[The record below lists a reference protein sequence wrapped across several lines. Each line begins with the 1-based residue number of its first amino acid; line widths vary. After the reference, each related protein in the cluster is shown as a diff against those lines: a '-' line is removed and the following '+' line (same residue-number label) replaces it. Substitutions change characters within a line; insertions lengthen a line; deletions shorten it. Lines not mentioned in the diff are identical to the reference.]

1 MAKVRQARGRNKISR
16 VLSKLVI
23 GEAARR
29 KDNGI
34 ESASIEHKIG
44 APRVARLLLLFRM
57 GRGDAVAP
65 TRLRFPWI

>member
-44 APRVARLLLLFRM
+44 APRVARLLLLF
-57 GRGDAVAP
+57 
-65 TRLRFPWI
+65 